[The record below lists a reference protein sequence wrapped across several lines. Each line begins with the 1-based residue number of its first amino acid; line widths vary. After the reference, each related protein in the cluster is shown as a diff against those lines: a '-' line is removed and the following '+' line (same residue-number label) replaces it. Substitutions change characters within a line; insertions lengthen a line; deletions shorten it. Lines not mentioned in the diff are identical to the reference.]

1 MFTPLLLPTRHPRQ
15 YLSEIKR
22 RSQAAS
28 PLLEGRLPWLAAE
41 LVGRIPTI
49 RRLASRAVINKYAY
63 AVPPRPRPL
72 TLAADYTTWT
82 SLTDRT
88 YSGRHL
94 PPSTE
99 SPEELPA
106 VEDVVALFR
115 RNRDLPSTDTSV
127 WFAFFAQWFTDSF
140 LRTNKDDPKKN
151 DSNHEI
157 DLCQIYGVNQHKT
170 EMLRAHYGGRLD
182 SQIIKDAEYPPFLFA
197 AREPGETPTIAPQ
210 FNGLHDE
217 EYLLGTILRLC
228 PDERKSSVFAV
239 GLEHG
244 NSTIGNTVLN
254 VLFLREHN
262 RIAGLLETAYPEWD
276 DDRLFETTRNIMI
289 VLLLKIVIEEYI
301 KHIGP
306 FDFPIE
312 FVPFIADGERWNRT
326 NWCAIEFNLLYRWHS
341 LIPDSVVFD
350 SRRMCSSEFV
360 DNNPL
365 VLDRGVDSIIEQFS
379 RQKASRIG
387 LGNTPAFLVD
397 RNPLCPERESVEERT
412 VQLMRQARL
421 RSYNDYRE
429 AFGLDRLTSF
439 AALTPN
445 AELQQKLEKLYGDTD
460 QVEWYVGVFAE
471 DYPPRRMMGELLTTM
486 VAHDAFTQAFTNPL
500 LARNVYNEDTF
511 SKVGM
516 EIIEQT
522 HNLQEIVARNSK
534 RTEKAYASFR
544 VE

>member
-1 MFTPLLLPTRHPRQ
+1 MFTPLLLPTRRPR
-15 YLSEIKR
+15 R
-22 RSQAAS
+22 RHSTLKSS
-28 PLLEGRLPWLAAE
+28 PLLSGRLPWIGAE
-41 LVGRIPTI
+41 VVGRIPLA
-49 RRLASRAVINKYAY
+49 RRQASRLAIEKYAN

-94 PPSTE
+94 PPSTTP
-99 SPEELPA
+99 PEELPA
-106 VEDVVALFR
+106 VGDVVSLFR
-115 RNRDLPSTDTSV
+115 RTRDIPSTDTSV

-140 LRTNKDDPKKN
+140 LRTNAKDPRKN

-157 DLCQIYGVNQHKT
+157 DLCQIYGVNQAKT
-170 EMLRAHYGGRLD
+170 KMLRAGYGGRLD
-182 SQIIKDAEYPPFLFA
+182 SQVIKGEEYPPFLFA
-197 AREPGETPTIAPQ
+197 ERKPGEELQ
-210 FNGLHDE
+210 FVPKFAKLHNRK
-217 EYLLGTILRLC
+217 YLLETVLRLC
-228 PDERKSSVFAV
+228 PDERKGSVFAV

-262 RIAGLLETAYPEWD
+262 RIAGILEGAYPDWD

-289 VLLLKIVIEEYI
+289 VILLKIVIEEYI
-301 KHIGP
+301 KHVGP

-312 FVPFIADGERWNRT
+312 FVPFMADKAPWNRT

-350 SRRMCSSEFV
+350 SERVSTHNFV

-365 VLDRGVDSIIEQFS
+365 VLRKGIESIIDQFS

-397 RNPLCPERESVEERT
+397 RHPMCPDRESVEERT
-412 VQLMRQARL
+412 VGLMRQARL
-421 RSYNDYRE
+421 RSFNDYRE
-429 AFGLDRLTSF
+429 AFGLGRLASF
-439 AALTPN
+439 TELTGDV
-445 AELQQKLEKLYGDTD
+445 EVQQKLERLYGDID
-460 QVEWYVGVFAE
+460 ALEWYVGIFAE
-471 DYPPRRMMGELLTTM
+471 DYPRHRMMGELLTTM

-511 SKVGM
+511 SKVGVG
-516 EIIEQT
+516 IIEQT
-522 HNLQEIVARNSK
+522 HCLQQIVERNS
-534 RTEKAYASFR
+534 RTGQKVYASFR
-544 VE
+544 IE

>member
-1 MFTPLLLPTRHPRQ
+1 MKL
-15 YLSEIKR
+15 
-22 RSQAAS
+22 S
-28 PLLEGRLPWLAAE
+28 PLLSGRLPWIGAE
-41 LVGRIPTI
+41 VVGRIPVA
-49 RRLASRAVINKYAY
+49 RRQASRLAIEKYAN

-94 PPSTE
+94 PPSTTP
-99 SPEELPA
+99 PEELPA
-106 VEDVVALFR
+106 VGDVVALFLR
-115 RNRDLPSTDTSV
+115 TREIPSTDTSV

-140 LRTNKDDPKKN
+140 LRTNRKDPRKN

-157 DLCQIYGVNQHKT
+157 DLCQIYGVNQDKT
-170 EMLRAHYGGRLD
+170 AMLRAGYGGRLD
-182 SQIIKDAEYPPFLFA
+182 SQVIDKKEYPPFLFA
-197 AREPGETPTIAPQ
+197 ARTPGEELRFVPK
-210 FNGLHDE
+210 FEGLHDR
-217 EYLLGTILRLC
+217 EYLLDTVLRLC
-228 PDERKSSVFAV
+228 PDERKKSVFAV

-262 RIAGLLETAYPEWD
+262 RIAGILEGAYPEWD

-289 VLLLKIVIEEYI
+289 VILLKIVIEEYI

-312 FVPFIADGERWNRT
+312 FVPFMADNAPWNRT

-341 LIPDSVVFD
+341 LIPDTVVFD
-350 SRRMCSSEFV
+350 SQRVSTRIFV

-365 VLDRGVDSIIEQFS
+365 VIDRGIESIIDQCS

-397 RNPLCPERESVEERT
+397 RHPMCPDRESVEERT
-412 VQLMRQARL
+412 VKLMRQARL
-421 RSYNDYRE
+421 RSFNDYRE
-429 AFGLDRLTSF
+429 AFGLGRLTSF
-439 AALTPN
+439 AELTGDV
-445 AELQQKLEKLYGDTD
+445 EVQQKLARLYGDVD
-460 QVEWYVGVFAE
+460 AVEWYVGIFAE
-471 DYPPRRMMGELLTTM
+471 DYPRHRMMGELLTTM

-500 LARNVYNEDTF
+500 LARHVYHEDTF
-511 SKVGM
+511 SKIGM
-516 EIIEQT
+516 GIIEQT
-522 HNLQEIVARNSK
+522 HCLQQIVERNS
-534 RTEKAYASFR
+534 RTCDKAYASFR
-544 VE
+544 IE

>member
-1 MFTPLLLPTRHPRQ
+1 MAI
-15 YLSEIKR
+15 E
-22 RSQAAS
+22 
-28 PLLEGRLPWLAAE
+28 
-41 LVGRIPTI
+41 
-49 RRLASRAVINKYAY
+49 KYAN

-94 PPSTE
+94 PPSATP
-99 SPEELPA
+99 PEELPA
-106 VEDVVALFR
+106 VGDVVALFR
-115 RNRDLPSTDTSV
+115 RTRDIPSTDTSV

-140 LRTNKDDPKKN
+140 LRTNRKDPRKN

-157 DLCQIYGVNQHKT
+157 DLCQIYGVNQAKT
-170 EMLRAHYGGRLD
+170 KMLRAGYGGRLD
-182 SQIIKDAEYPPFLFA
+182 SQVIKGEEYPPSLFA
-197 AREPGETPTIAPQ
+197 ERKPGEELRFVPK
-210 FNGLHDE
+210 FGGLHDR
-217 EYLLGTILRLC
+217 EYLLGTVLRLC
-228 PDERKSSVFAV
+228 PEERKESVFAV

-262 RIAGLLETAYPEWD
+262 RIAGILEGEYPDWD

-289 VLLLKIVIEEYI
+289 VILLKIVIEEYI

-312 FVPFIADGERWNRT
+312 FVPFMADKAQWNRT

-350 SRRMCSSEFV
+350 SKRVSTREFV

-365 VLDRGVDSIIEQFS
+365 VIDRGIESIIEQFS

-397 RNPLCPERESVEERT
+397 RHPMFPDRESVEERT
-412 VQLMRQARL
+412 VGLMRHARL
-421 RSYNDYRE
+421 RSFNDYRE
-429 AFGLDRLTSF
+429 AFGLGRLASF
-439 AALTPN
+439 DELTGDV
-445 AELQQKLEKLYGDTD
+445 EVQQKLERLYGDID
-460 QVEWYVGVFAE
+460 ALEWYVGIFAE
-471 DYPPRRMMGELLTTM
+471 DYPRHRMMGELLTTM

-516 EIIEQT
+516 GIIEQT
-522 HNLQEIVARNSK
+522 HCLQQIVERNS
-534 RTEKAYASFR
+534 RTGQKVYASFR
-544 VE
+544 IE